1 LTSITHSKVG
11 PLGGSQFIYNFL
23 TIFIYFENVVYL
35 VLFNVFLLSQNG
47 QIKLMLQHQIRELQV
62 ATLKNMEIY
71 SRQIMTKANE
81 EIAKA
86 VKKNQEMEN
95 LLRSL
100 ETEKRFLKRIAEE
113 RGATTIALHNKLEEE
128 KKRASMVVLNDAESC
143 CGESEEARANK
154 RMRRDDNLMFCSKCK
169 TKSVGVLFL
178 PCRHLSS
185 CKQCEAL
192 LQTCPICGMAKKDVI
207 ELQSSISY

>member
-1 LTSITHSKVG
+1 
-11 PLGGSQFIYNFL
+11 
-23 TIFIYFENVVYL
+23 
-35 VLFNVFLLSQNG
+35 
-47 QIKLMLQHQIRELQV
+47 MLQSQSKELQV
-62 ATLKNMEIY
+62 AMLKNMEIY
-71 SRQIMTKANE
+71 SRQIMTKANQ
-81 EIAKA
+81 EIAKV

-154 RMRRDDNLMFCSKCK
+154 RMRRDDNLIFCLKCK
-169 TKSVGVLFL
+169 KKFAGVLFL

>member
-1 LTSITHSKVG
+1 
-11 PLGGSQFIYNFL
+11 
-23 TIFIYFENVVYL
+23 
-35 VLFNVFLLSQNG
+35 
-47 QIKLMLQHQIRELQV
+47 MLQHQIRELQV

-100 ETEKRFLKRIAEE
+100 ETEKRFLKEITEE
-113 RGATTIALHNKLEEE
+113 RGATTIALHNKLKEE
-128 KKRASMVVLNDAESC
+128 KKRARMVVLNDAESC
-143 CGESEEARANK
+143 CGESEEARAEK
-154 RMRRDDNLMFCSKCK
+154 CMRRSNNLMFCSKCK
-169 TKSVGVLFL
+169 TKFVGILFF

-185 CKQCEAL
+185 CKQCETL
-192 LQTCPICGMAKKDVI
+192 LQTCPLCGMTKKDVI